1 MNIKFLKEKDY
12 DEANVSENIVEDDE
26 ISEVEVE
33 RVTDNANNV
42 ETPNEGEGHLKQKQ
56 NVDIEILKN
65 GNLCKMFAY

>member
-42 ETPNEGEGHLKQKQ
+42 ETQNEGEGH
-56 NVDIEILKN
+56 
-65 GNLCKMFAY
+65 